1 MVRVAFLPDPEPVE
15 GADRIRVEEMVVKG
29 SRLIKEWLLSR
40 WRLRL
45 VGLGLLLLTGCQE
58 LRMAEQRKYETFE
71 PSSFFEDGRSARD
84 LVPNTV
90 ARGLARTDTLLY
102 QGMIDGAPA
111 DTYPFPIT
119 EAVLQR
125 GQERYAIFCTPC
137 HGYDG
142 YGDGIVVQRGLS
154 PPPSFHDERLRQVPP
169 GYIFGV
175 ITNGIGTMYSYDYR
189 IPPEDRWAIV
199 AYIQALQ
206 LSQHATLDDVPA
218 AERQPLEAATQ

>member
-1 MVRVAFLPDPEPVE
+1 M
-15 GADRIRVEEMVVKG
+15 VKG
-29 SRLIKEWLLSR
+29 KRLVR
-40 WRLRL
+40 GWRLSMAL
-45 VGLGLLLLTGCQE
+45 LLLLLTGCQE
-58 LRMAEQRKYETFE
+58 LRMAQQRKYETFE
-71 PSSFFEDGRSARD
+71 PSTFFEDGRSARD

-102 QGMIDGAPA
+102 EGTLEGAPA

-175 ITNGIGTMYSYDYR
+175 ITNGIGAMYSYDYR
-189 IPPEDRWAIV
+189 IQPEDRWAIV

-206 LSQHATLDDVPA
+206 LSQHATIDDVPA
-218 AERQPLEAATQ
+218 AERQQLEAATQ

>member
-15 GADRIRVEEMVVKG
+15 GADRMRVEELVVKG

-40 WRLRL
+40 WRLRI

-84 LVPNTV
+84 LVLNTV

-119 EAVLQR
+119 ETVLQR

-154 PPPSFHDERLRQVPP
+154 PPPSFHDERLRQAPP

-175 ITNGIGTMYSYDYR
+175 ITNGIGAMYSYDYR

-206 LSQHATLDDVPA
+206 LSQHATLADVPA